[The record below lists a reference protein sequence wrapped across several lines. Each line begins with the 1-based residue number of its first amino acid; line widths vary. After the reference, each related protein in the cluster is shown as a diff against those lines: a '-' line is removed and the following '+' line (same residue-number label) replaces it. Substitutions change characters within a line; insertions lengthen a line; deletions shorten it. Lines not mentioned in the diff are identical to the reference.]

1 MSVTSAKG
9 FSASGVSAGLK
20 SSGKKDVALIFNQG
34 PNFDAAAVFT
44 TNKVKAAPVI
54 WTQEVIKNKKLKAVV
69 LNSGG
74 ANACTGPDGFA
85 DTHKTA
91 EYVAELL
98 TIGAIEVGVCS
109 TGLIGN
115 RLNMPNLIMG
125 IEQAHKN
132 LKADGGDDAAEAIIT
147 TDSHKKT
154 SQVVFNGWTIGG
166 IIKGAGMLAPD
177 MATMLCVI
185 TTDADISDLDNQ
197 SILQSCTDKT
207 LNRIDSDGCTSTN
220 DTVIL
225 MSSGASGIKPT
236 KNDFEKQLQILMADL
251 SSLLIN
257 DAEGATKV
265 ITIDVVNA
273 KNETDAVNVGR
284 SIARNNLLKCAM
296 FGEDPNWGRILAAVG
311 TAEAFLDSNTID
323 VYLNGS
329 QICGNGAA
337 LLSPEKVNLKD
348 RNIHIK
354 VDLKVGSDK
363 ATIYT
368 NDLSTQ
374 YVHENSAYS
383 T

>member
-20 SSGKKDVALIFNQG
+20 SSGKKDVALILNQG

-54 WTQEVIKNKKLKAVV
+54 WTQEVIKTKKLKAVV

-98 TIGAIEVGVCS
+98 SIGAIEVGVCS

-125 IEQAHKN
+125 IENAHKN
-132 LKADGGDDAAEAIIT
+132 LRADGGDDAAEAIIT

-154 SQVVFNGWTIGG
+154 SQVVLNGWTIGG

-185 TTDADISDLDNQ
+185 TTDADISELDHQ
-197 SILQSCTDKT
+197 SILQSCTDRT

-225 MSSGASGIKPT
+225 MSSGASDIKPA

-273 KNETDAVNVGR
+273 KSETDAVNVGR

-323 VYLNGS
+323 VYLNS
-329 QICGNGAA
+329 SKICGNGAA
-337 LLSPEKVNLKD
+337 LLSPGKVNLKD

-354 VDLKVGSDK
+354 VDLKIGSDK

>member
-1 MSVTSAKG
+1 MSVTTPKG
-9 FSASGVSAGLK
+9 FDASGVAAGLK
-20 SSGKKDVALIFNQG
+20 SSGEKDVALIVNNG
-34 PNFDAAAVFT
+34 PKYDASAVFT
-44 TNKVKAAPVI
+44 TNKVKAAPVV

-74 ANACTGPDGFA
+74 ANACTGPEGFA
-85 DTHKTA
+85 DTHSTA
-91 EYVAELL
+91 EYVAKMLSVGE
-98 TIGAIEVGVCS
+98 IEIGVCS

-115 RLNMPNLIMG
+115 RLDMTKLISG
-125 IEQAHKN
+125 INNAYAKLSPE
-132 LKADGGDDAAEAIIT
+132 GGQDAAAAIIT
-147 TDSHKKT
+147 TDSHEKIA
-154 SQVVFNGWTIGG
+154 QVEKDSWSIGA

-185 TTDADISDLDNQ
+185 TTDADISQIDHQLV
-197 SILQSCTDKT
+197 LQQCTDLT

-225 MSSGASGIKPT
+225 MSSGASLEKPT
-236 KNDFEKQLQILMADL
+236 IEDFKSQLQTLMSDL
-251 SSLLIN
+251 SIQLIN

-265 ITIDVVNA
+265 IKIEVLNA
-273 KNETDAVNVGR
+273 RNENEAVNVGR

-311 TAEAFLDSNTID
+311 TADAEIDSDKID
-323 VYLNGS
+323 VYLNNVKVCANGS
-329 QICGNGAA
+329 AID
-337 LLSPEKVNLKD
+337 LSEKVSLND
-348 RNIHIK
+348 RNISIK
-354 VDLKVGSDK
+354 VDLKIGTFT

>member
-1 MSVTSAKG
+1 MSVTTPKG
-9 FSASGVSAGLK
+9 FDASGVAAGIK
-20 SSGKKDVALIFNQG
+20 TSGEKDVALIVNNG
-34 PNFDAAAVFT
+34 PKYDASAVFT
-44 TNKVKAAPVI
+44 TNKVKAAPVV

-74 ANACTGPDGFA
+74 ANACTGPEGFA
-85 DTHKTA
+85 DTHSTA
-91 EYVAELL
+91 EHVAKMLAV
-98 TIGAIEVGVCS
+98 GANEIGVCS

-115 RLNMPNLIMG
+115 RLDMPKLISG
-125 IEQAHKN
+125 INDAYAKLSPE
-132 LKADGGDDAAEAIIT
+132 GGQDAAAAIIT
-147 TDSHKKT
+147 TDSHEKIA
-154 SQVVFNGWTIGG
+154 QVEKDSWSIGG

-185 TTDADISDLDNQ
+185 TTDADISGIDHQLV
-197 SILQSCTDKT
+197 LQQCTDLT

-225 MSSGASGIKPT
+225 MSSGASLKKPT
-236 KNDFEKQLQILMADL
+236 MEDFRSQLQTLMTDL
-251 SSLLIN
+251 SNQLIN

-265 ITIDVVNA
+265 IKIEVLNA
-273 KNETDAVNVGR
+273 RNENEAVNVGR

-311 TAEAFLDSNTID
+311 TADAEICSDKID
-323 VYLNGS
+323 VYLNNARVCANGS
-329 QICGNGAA
+329 AID
-337 LLSPEKVNLKD
+337 LIEKVSLKD
-348 RNIHIK
+348 RNISIK
-354 VDLKVGSDK
+354 VDLKVGTFT